1 MREIRPRYFDA
12 APDADR
18 LVCGLCFRRCT
29 IPPGKAGACGV
40 RSNAGGRPFLPRY
53 GHITALALDPVE
65 KKPLYHWRP
74 GSVIL
79 SLGFAGCNFF
89 CPFCQNWRI
98 SRDADAAGRF
108 VPPEEI
114 IARAIEAGVSQIAYT
129 YSEPLVHAE
138 YLFDCMTAA
147 REAGIANV
155 LVTNGS
161 ANPRVAEEIL
171 SLAGAVNIDLKC
183 FSEKTY
189 REILGGD
196 FDTVKNFIRG
206 ACRLGVHVEITT
218 LVVPGLNDSET
229 ELDRAA
235 DFIAGLAVTG
245 IAATGVAVTGIATDG
260 VTKNG
265 VAENGAAGS
274 GGAYPP
280 PWHLTAYHP
289 DYRWTAPPPPGKK
302 LRAAAERARQK
313 LPFVYTG
320 NTGGEN
326 NTVCPRC
333 GALLVARRGFR
344 VSADGLVTRGG
355 RRYCASCGASAPF
368 RD

>member
-12 APDADR
+12 APDTGR

-40 RSNAGGRPFLPRY
+40 RFNAGGRPALPRY

-74 GSVIL
+74 GSAIL

-98 SRDADAAGRF
+98 SRDADAAGRP
-108 VPPEEI
+108 VSPEEL
-114 IARAIEAGVSQIAYT
+114 IARAQEAGVSQIAYT
-129 YSEPLVHAE
+129 YSEPLIHAE

-147 REAGIANV
+147 GEAGMANV

-161 ANPRVAEEIL
+161 ANPRAAEEIL
-171 SLAGAVNIDLKC
+171 SLTSAANIDLKC

-196 FDTVKNFIRG
+196 FDTVKNFIRC
-206 ACRLGVHVEITT
+206 ACGLGVHVEITT
-218 LVVPGLNDSET
+218 LVVPGLNDAEP
-229 ELDRAA
+229 ELDRLA
-235 DFIAGLAVTG
+235 DFIAGLAES
-245 IAATGVAVTGIATDG
+245 AVHPGM
-260 VTKNG
+260 
-265 VAENGAAGS
+265 AGMDDALRNDAS
-274 GGAYPP
+274 YPP

-289 DYRWTAPPPPGKK
+289 DYRWTVPPPTGKN
-302 LRAAAERARQK
+302 LHAAACRARRK

-326 NTVCPRC
+326 TTACLCC
-333 GALLVARRGFR
+333 GAVLAARQGFR
-344 VSADGLVTRGG
+344 VNAGGLVKRGG
-355 RRYCASCGASAPF
+355 RWHCAACGAPAPF
-368 RD
+368 RG